1 MRCQHLN
8 QFILTLLTI
17 LYISCFQ
24 VPPSLQERD
33 AEPHLPDDGNQ
44 LQVRPPSL
52 RGRLGPRRRS
62 RGRRAQAGLG
72 SSDPPSASLH
82 SVSF

>member
-1 MRCQHLN
+1 MQCQHLN
-8 QFILTLLTI
+8 KFILTIDYTLHFL
-17 LYISCFQ
+17 FQ